1 MVFLNNYQE
10 MFGEGKREPK
20 LLFQPMPPQSLD
32 KVKDLHRLPG
42 NPRDAGDLK
51 SHFTHAR
58 KSHSSPASFSGAPAR
73 SLS

>member
-10 MFGEGKREPK
+10 TFGEGKREPK
-20 LLFQPMPPQSLD
+20 LLFQPMPPQSSG
-32 KVKDLHRLPG
+32 KVKDLHRLYG
-42 NPRDAGDLK
+42 KPRDEGDLK
-51 SHFTHAR
+51 SHFSHAK